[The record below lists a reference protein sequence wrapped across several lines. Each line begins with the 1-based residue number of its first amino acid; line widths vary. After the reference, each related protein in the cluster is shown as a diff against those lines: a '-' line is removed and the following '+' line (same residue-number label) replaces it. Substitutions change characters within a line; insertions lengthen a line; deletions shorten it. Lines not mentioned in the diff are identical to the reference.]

1 MNFKYH
7 NFNNNFNNNF
17 YDKLDDDWINKFEN
31 IDKLYKD
38 FYKEDLY
45 YINLKFIYINSENE
59 IERLKQ
65 ETFLMNKPNVITQE
79 EIIQLLKKNSID
91 NKKRYSL
98 LSILKYNINIE
109 PDDINNY
116 LTNKINNNYL
126 SIIKYI
132 DTINFDKTINMFHDL
147 NDLIFVFY
155 EKIID
160 IKHNNTK
167 KIYLKNNNN
176 KKTIKHY

>member
-65 ETFLMNKPNVITQE
+65 ETFLMTKPNVITQE

-91 NKKRYSL
+91 NKKRYYL